1 MIIYGTKAT
10 HVASEI
16 LSDTCSNCGTQ
27 GSIQMTIF
35 QKYAHVF
42 WIPFFPVGKTGAT
55 QCTHCKHVLE
65 RKEFPAS
72 LYGHYET
79 MKINSRT
86 PRWTFTGLSVITVII
101 VWGIVSKIENDQKNA
116 VLILT
121 PEAGDIYHIKKAYKQ
136 YTLYKVDHVA
146 GDTVFVFVNQ
156 FETDKLTGL
165 TLLLSKGD
173 EAFIQEHLP
182 IMKSHLK
189 AMFDRGDI
197 IDIDRRKKQPAS
209 E

>member
-121 PEAGDIYHIKKAYKQ
+121 PEAGDIYHIKK
-136 YTLYKVDHVA
+136 
-146 GDTVFVFVNQ
+146 
-156 FETDKLTGL
+156 LTNNTRYIKWTML
-165 TLLLSKGD
+165 QATPFS
-173 EAFIQEHLP
+173 FLP
-182 IMKSHLK
+182 ISSKPINSPDLLC
-189 AMFDRGDI
+189 
-197 IDIDRRKKQPAS
+197 S
-209 E
+209 